1 MPTDLSRRK
10 FLALVA
16 FAGLIGGPDSALIGQ
31 TDTQSA
37 MVAGRKLEFDVAS
50 IRQNKSGPGDA
61 GGDKPHTNFPIG
73 SDDSY
78 APGGVFSAANL
89 PLISYIIFAYKITT
103 NNRAALLSSVPDWVS
118 TDGFNV
124 EARTDNHEVTKDQM
138 RLMMQSLLAERFKLV
153 AHHETRQVPVFAA
166 MLAKPGALGPQLRQ
180 HPVSAPCSTTNVQ
193 PSNTKPSTPPTDS
206 AGFPTLCG
214 GFANYIHPAIPS
226 HRRVGGG
233 NLTSTA
239 IVSSFTGLG
248 NLGHP
253 VVDETGLSGGYDF
266 FLEYLPEPPPG
277 QELPPDSL
285 GPTFQQAL
293 KEQLGLKLVAQKAP
307 IDFVIVDHVER
318 PSEN

>member
-1 MPTDLSRRK
+1 MPTHLTRRK
-10 FLALVA
+10 LLALVA
-16 FAGLIGGPDSALIGQ
+16 FAGLIGAPDSAVIGQ
-31 TDTQSA
+31 TDTPPA
-37 MVAGRKLEFDVAS
+37 IAAGRKLEFDVAS

-61 GGDKPHTNFPIG
+61 GGDKPHVNFPIG

-78 APGGVFSAANL
+78 APGGIFSATNL

-103 NNRAALLSSVPDWVS
+103 NNRAALLASVPDWVS
-118 TDGFNV
+118 TDGFNI

-138 RLMMQSLLAERFKLV
+138 RLMMQSLLSQRFKLV

-166 MLAKPGALGPQLRQ
+166 ILAKPGTLGPQLRQ
-180 HPVSAPCSTTNVQ
+180 HPAGAPCSTTNA
-193 PSNTKPSTPPTDS
+193 SNTKSSTPPTDS

-233 NLTSTA
+233 NVTLAT

-248 NLGHP
+248 NLGRP
-253 VVDETGLSGGYDF
+253 VVDKTELTGGYDF
-266 FLEYLPEPPPG
+266 VLEYLPEPPPG